1 MYELWNWKAH
11 TLRYIDEKSQE
22 IVGVDLRGC
31 IGDWNL
37 WLLWLHFLGLL
48 SLPILHHALVLL
60 IIAIVLVA
68 GASKSASIA
77 TADLCASWI
86 WRRWITDCCSRDRQ
100 TLSALGIAPLETI
113 LLDAESEEFGL
124 AFLWRFAYVT
134 FSQPWSLAV
143 VTSLVLDSKAPWLS
157 SMAKKALVTVW
168 WLRKL

>member
-86 WRRWITDCCSRDRQ
+86 WRRWITDRCSRDRK
-100 TLSALGIAPLETI
+100 TLSTPGIAPLETI
-113 LLDAESEEFGL
+113 LLDAELEEFGL

-157 SMAKKALVTVW
+157 SMAKKALMTVW